1 MSSQQVIKKE
11 MSSRLKEIREIYKDL
26 MSSIGKNSF
35 RNKERQG
42 LSYEQAVQRKN
53 LTKTAISPYMHYI
66 VKIARRIMPSF
77 SNDIRI

>member
-11 MSSRLKEIREIYKDL
+11 MSSRLKEIHEIYKDL

-35 RNKERQG
+35 RNKGRQG

-53 LTKTAISPYMHYI
+53 LTKTATSPYMRYI
-66 VKIARRIMPSF
+66 VKISKKDNAKF
-77 SNDIRI
+77 